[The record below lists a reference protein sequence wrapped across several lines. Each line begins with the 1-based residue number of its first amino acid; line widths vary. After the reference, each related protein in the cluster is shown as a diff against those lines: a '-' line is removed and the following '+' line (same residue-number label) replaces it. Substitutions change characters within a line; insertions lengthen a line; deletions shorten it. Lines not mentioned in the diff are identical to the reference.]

1 MMLTMKRRVDKL
13 SVTLGKLLRSRGLE
27 SSLSEYRIVGQW
39 EKAVGAGIARHAQP
53 QTVQGK
59 KLVLVVDSPAW
70 MQQLSLLKPELIEK
84 MNKALGR
91 EAITSITLK
100 LGEVVSPSKKT
111 TEPAPVRA
119 ELDPKERA
127 EIEASLRELHDP
139 DIKEI
144 MRRFIEK
151 DLTSRK
157 KEK

>member
-1 MMLTMKRRVDKL
+1 MKRRVDKL
-13 SVTLGKLLRSRGLE
+13 SVTLGRLLKSRGLE

-53 QTVQGK
+53 QFVQGK

-91 EAITSITLK
+91 EAITGITLK
-100 LGEVVSPSKKT
+100 LGEVVSSTRKT
-111 TEPAPVRA
+111 MEPAPVRA

-127 EIEASLRELHDP
+127 EIEASLRELRDP

-144 MRRFIEK
+144 MRHLLEK
-151 DLTSRK
+151 DVSIK
-157 KEK
+157 KAKKG

>member
-1 MMLTMKRRVDKL
+1 MMHRMRRRVDKL

-27 SSLSEYRIVGQW
+27 SSLSEYRIQGQW

-84 MNKALGR
+84 LNKALGR
-91 EAITSITLK
+91 EAVSSITLK
-100 LGEVVSPSKKT
+100 LGEVSSRSRKT
-111 TEPAPVRA
+111 EEAAPARA

-127 EIEASLRELHDP
+127 EIEASLRELRDP

-144 MRRFIEK
+144 MRRLIEK
-151 DLTSRK
+151 DVSSRK